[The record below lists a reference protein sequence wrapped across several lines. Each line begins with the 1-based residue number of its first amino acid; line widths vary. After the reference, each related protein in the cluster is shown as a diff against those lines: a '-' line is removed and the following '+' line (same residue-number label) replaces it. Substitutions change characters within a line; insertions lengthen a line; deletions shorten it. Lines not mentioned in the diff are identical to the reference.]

1 MKSART
7 EMMFP
12 PSMEECVKAAVERG
26 MTEAEGRKFFYH
38 YESNGWKVGK
48 VPMKSVAGA
57 MGGWHE
63 RWLERG
69 ASPPTNK
76 FQGGFSNGLAVSNG
90 SGALS
95 GADKIIKS
103 DEYRRVLERMKVIL
117 NSYDSHNDL
126 RQADRAEMRNLKKR
140 RDELRKEL
148 GVMI

>member
-1 MKSART
+1 MART
-7 EMMFP
+7 EMLLT
-12 PSMEECVKAAVERG
+12 PSMAECVQMALAHD
-26 MTEAEGRKFFYH
+26 MPEAEGRKFFYH

-48 VPMKSVAGA
+48 LPMKSVAGA

-76 FQGGFSNGLAVSNG
+76 FQGGFSNGLAVGNG
-90 SGALS
+90 NGALS

-103 DEYRRVLERMKVIL
+103 DEYRRVLERMKVIA
-117 NSYDSHNDL
+117 NSYDSHNEM
-126 RQADRAEMRNLKKR
+126 RPADRAENMKLRKR

-148 GVMI
+148 GIII